1 MRGEDTRRCP
11 PEGWLAVGLMSGTS
25 VDGLDASLVGFAQDP
40 KTGGWTWDLQAAV
53 SWPYPESLRS
63 SLWGAME
70 CSAEDLMRLD
80 KAWATWAASKV
91 GPWLA
96 SHGGRSPHVVG
107 SHGHTVFHRP
117 AEGWTF
123 QLGCGATLHEALQLP
138 VVNDLRRLDMAS
150 GGQGAPLVPKADRDL
165 FGSWDVALNLG
176 GFANLSL
183 DLPNRGRVAWDV
195 GPANL
200 LLNRLVEERGL
211 TMDRDGALAREG
223 NVIAHL
229 LQTWQALPFHAASPP
244 KSLGR
249 EWLEREVLPPAF
261 QARDK
266 AGLEDVLA
274 TAIAYTSWAVARDVP
289 DQTRVLVTGG
299 GAFNPALMDGLTKAS
314 RGRGIEWIVP
324 DGTLVEGK
332 EALVFA
338 WLGLLR
344 WLGLPNALPSV
355 TGARE
360 STSGGALWGP
370 GPTFL

>member
-1 MRGEDTRRCP
+1 
-11 PEGWLAVGLMSGTS
+11 
-25 VDGLDASLVGFAQDP
+25 
-40 KTGGWTWDLQAAV
+40 
-53 SWPYPESLRS
+53 
-63 SLWGAME
+63 
-70 CSAEDLMRLD
+70 
-80 KAWATWAASKV
+80 
-91 GPWLA
+91 
-96 SHGGRSPHVVG
+96 
-107 SHGHTVFHRP
+107 
-117 AEGWTF
+117 
-123 QLGCGATLHEALQLP
+123 
-138 VVNDLRRLDMAS
+138 
-150 GGQGAPLVPKADRDL
+150 
-165 FGSWDVALNLG
+165 
-176 GFANLSL
+176 
-183 DLPNRGRVAWDV
+183 
-195 GPANL
+195 
-200 LLNRLVEERGL
+200 
-211 TMDRDGALAREG
+211 
-223 NVIAHL
+223 
-229 LQTWQALPFHAASPP
+229 
-244 KSLGR
+244 
-249 EWLEREVLPPAF
+249 LEREVLPPAF

-266 AGLEDVLA
+266 ARLEDVLA